1 VNWLDKIIAEV
12 SPGAGLQRARQRLAL
27 DAVRQYD
34 AVRPGNRRIENWRRV
49 DGGPRGEAELGAAR
63 LRVLVRDL
71 LRNNG
76 YARKAHGKLVSSTVG
91 TGITGSV
98 VTLADG
104 KPANRRLRDAWAR
117 LVDEADWLGEQDLN
131 GLMLTAARALFS
143 DGDVIIRRYFTP
155 FDANTRTPPVR
166 FQVLEID
173 HLDQGKSSLHA
184 DANGRFIDRGI
195 EYDADGR
202 KVALWLYPDHPANIS
217 RSIRANWE
225 SVRVPVG
232 EAIQLYDI
240 LRPGQD
246 RGVSIF
252 SAAIMPLN
260 ELANY
265 LDREA
270 MRKTIEACLA
280 GFISSPEPA
289 AMGGLQVGASTGTD
303 ANGNATLEFVPGMI
317 HRMKPGESFQSGP
330 VAPVGDMGPF
340 VRQMGFLAA
349 AGVNVMFE
357 HMTGDMSGVNYSSY
371 RVGSFDFGQFAE
383 QLQWQVLVPR
393 MCKRMFGAGFL
404 EASLALGLP
413 GAGNAGLRWT
423 PPRPITSPDP
433 EKDARAAKLEVDMFS
448 RSLSELA
455 EERGWT
461 LPELVERIK
470 SDRELIQT
478 ELGIDALTIN
488 KLLFPATPA
497 SPAAAPQE
505 GNTNA

>member
-1 VNWLDKIIAEV
+1 VNLLDKIISEIA
-12 SPGAGLQRARQRLAL
+12 PGMGLQRARQRLAL

-34 AVRPGNRRIENWRRV
+34 AARPGNRRIENWRRA

-76 YARKAHGKLVSSTVG
+76 YARKAHSKLVSATVG

-98 VTLADG
+98 VSLADG
-104 KPANRRLRDAWAR
+104 KPANRRLREAWQR

-131 GLMLTAARALFS
+131 GLMLTAARALFC
-143 DGDVIIRRYFTP
+143 DGDAIIRRYFVPT
-155 FDANTRTPPVR
+155 DSTTRTPGVR
-166 FQVLEID
+166 WQVLEID
-173 HLDQGKSSLHA
+173 HLDQSKSSLHA
-184 DANGRFIDRGI
+184 NANGMFIDRGI

-202 KVALWLYPDHPANIS
+202 KAALWLFPDHPANIS
-217 RSIRANWE
+217 RVMRANWE
-225 SVRVPVG
+225 SVRVPIG
-232 EAIQLYDI
+232 EAVQLYDI
-240 LRPGQD
+240 MRPGQD

-260 ELANY
+260 ELAAY

-270 MRKTIEACLA
+270 MRKNIEACLA

-289 AMGGLQVGASTGTD
+289 SMGGLQVGASTGTD
-303 ANGNATLEFVPGMI
+303 ESGNTTLEFMPGMI

-404 EASLALGLP
+404 QASAALGLP
-413 GAGNAGLRWT
+413 GAGGATLRWT

-433 EKDARAAKLEVDMFS
+433 EKDARASKLELDMFS

-461 LPELVERIK
+461 LPELAEQIAA
-470 SDRELIQT
+470 DRDVIQRA
-478 ELGIDALTIN
+478 LGIDTMKLNALLAAN
-488 KLLFPATPA
+488 A
-497 SPAAAPQE
+497 PAAAPVTE
-505 GNTNA
+505 GNPNA